1 MTGIALS
8 YDVAEIR
15 ANPGERLAIR
25 FVNASDMAHNLILVN
40 DESDINP
47 VGIAAISAQADE
59 FVPKKESHRILATS
73 KLAYP
78 GDTVLVESTAPAP
91 GTYPYIC
98 AFSGHFTLMQG
109 RLIVE
114 P

>member
-59 FVPKKESHRILATS
+59 FVPKK
-73 KLAYP
+73 
-78 GDTVLVESTAPAP
+78 
-91 GTYPYIC
+91 
-98 AFSGHFTLMQG
+98 
-109 RLIVE
+109 
-114 P
+114 